1 VSVEH
6 AERLKHPGGASMLAA
21 IRRLTLLAGFL
32 FIASLLGGALAQSP
46 ASAPL
51 TAQEKRGKQI
61 YLRASS
67 ASGKPITA
75 YLGDPPI
82 EVPPSALTCAG
93 CHGLDGQ
100 GKPEGGVVPSN
111 ITWNSLAKPYG
122 EVTASSRKH
131 PRYTE
136 RAIEIAITKGLDP
149 AGNRLGAA
157 MPRFDMAPDDLADLI
172 AYLKRVES
180 DLDPGISPASLRIG
194 TFIPAD
200 GAMAEAGEAAAAL
213 LTAYFDEVN
222 SQGGVYNRRLEL
234 RIARLPND
242 RAAERVERFI
252 KDEQVFACAASFIAG
267 SEHAMASLME
277 SEETPLIAP
286 LTLLPETGFPLN
298 RRVFYLYAGLSE
310 QSRVLMHFAK
320 QKSRSDARFAL
331 IAPTAELSR
340 ALVADIEDE
349 SKKLGVSL
357 SRKIDYASARFD
369 AALVARQL
377 SGSGIDAILFLGS
390 SAEAKALLDE
400 ADKLGVSFDLFLPG
414 AFAGRELFVA
424 PRRFEKHIFLA
435 FPTLPTDQN
444 KLTLLELSALAERHQ
459 LSTKHLAVLISA
471 FSAARL
477 LVEGLKVSGRD
488 LSREKLISALE
499 GFYKF
504 ETGLTPP
511 ITYGPNRRIGA
522 LGAYV
527 VSLDLENRGFT
538 PVSDWLAL
546 D

>member
-1 VSVEH
+1 
-6 AERLKHPGGASMLAA
+6 MLGA

-32 FIASLLGGALAQSP
+32 FIASLLGGALAQSSTP
-46 ASAPL
+46 APL

-67 ASGKPITA
+67 ASGRPVTA

-82 EVPPSALTCAG
+82 EVPPSAMTCAG

-111 ITWNSLAKPYG
+111 ITWESLAKPYG
-122 EVTASSRKH
+122 DVAASGRKH

-136 RAIEIAITKGLDP
+136 RAIELAVTKGLDP
-149 AGNRLGAA
+149 AGNRLGTA
-157 MPRFDMAPDDLADLI
+157 MPRYDIAAEDLVDLI
-172 AYLKRVES
+172 TYLKRVGS

-234 RIARLPND
+234 RVARLPKD
-242 RAAERVERFI
+242 HAAERVERFI
-252 KDEQVFACAASFIAG
+252 KDEQVFALAASFIAG
-267 SEHAMASLME
+267 SEHAIAALME
-277 SEETPLIAP
+277 SEETPLVAP
-286 LTLLPETGFPLN
+286 LTLLPETVFPLN
-298 RRVFYLYAGLSE
+298 RRVFYLYAGLNE
-310 QSRVLMHFAK
+310 QSRILLHFAR
-320 QKSRSDARFAL
+320 QKSRNAAHFAF
-331 IAPTAELSR
+331 IAPAEELNR
-340 ALVADIEDE
+340 TLVASVEDE
-349 SKKLGVSL
+349 SRKLGVSL
-357 SRKIDYASARFD
+357 NRKIEYKTSHFD

-377 SGSGIDAILFLGS
+377 SGIEAILFLGS
-390 SAEAKALLDE
+390 STEARALLDE
-400 ADKLGVSFDLFLPG
+400 ADKLGLTFDLFLPG
-414 AFAGRELFVA
+414 AFAGRELFAA
-424 PRRFEKHIFLA
+424 PRRFEKHIFLS
-435 FPTLPTDQN
+435 FPTLPTDQS
-444 KLTLLELSALAERHQ
+444 KLTLLELSVLAERHQ
-459 LSTKHLAVLISA
+459 LSTKHLAVLMSA

-477 LVEGLKVSGRD
+477 LVEGLKLSGRD
-488 LSREKLISALE
+488 LSREKLITALE

-522 LGAYV
+522 MGAYV
-527 VSLDLENRGFT
+527 VALELENRGFT
-538 PVSDWLAL
+538 PASDWLAL